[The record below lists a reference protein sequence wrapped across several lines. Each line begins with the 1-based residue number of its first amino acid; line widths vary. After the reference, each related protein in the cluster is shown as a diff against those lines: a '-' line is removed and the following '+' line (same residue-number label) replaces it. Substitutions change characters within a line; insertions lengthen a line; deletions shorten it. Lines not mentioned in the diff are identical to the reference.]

1 MQAELK
7 VTAIIS
13 FALVGLQTLLF
24 ELVELAKVF
33 FSSERSSPSRML
45 VDIQLVEL
53 TWRIRPHDLLRRWHL
68 MPIPSIRRK
77 MRRLL
82 HFGNTSSVEV
92 GPVVWTVV
100 QRDLLAPRS
109 PVPDILLMDLLLLL
123 LGLLV

>member
-1 MQAELK
+1 
-7 VTAIIS
+7 
-13 FALVGLQTLLF
+13 
-24 ELVELAKVF
+24 
-33 FSSERSSPSRML
+33 
-45 VDIQLVEL
+45 
-53 TWRIRPHDLLRRWHL
+53 

-77 MRRLL
+77 MWRLL
-82 HFGNTSSVEV
+82 HVGNTSSVEV

>member
-1 MQAELK
+1 
-7 VTAIIS
+7 
-13 FALVGLQTLLF
+13 
-24 ELVELAKVF
+24 
-33 FSSERSSPSRML
+33 
-45 VDIQLVEL
+45 
-53 TWRIRPHDLLRRWHL
+53 
-68 MPIPSIRRK
+68 MPIPGIRRK

-100 QRDLLAPRS
+100 QRDLLAPRN